1 VRADNIRRL
10 GEAGW
15 EALQAY
21 GVTSIVDLRV
31 HSELA
36 EDPPRDLPIDVVH
49 VPVVAELDSPHW
61 VEIDAIGAAAA
72 DYPSATRAV
81 YLELLARF
89 HEDFARAVV
98 AVGRAPEGAVVVHC
112 QGGKDRTGL
121 VVALLLRLA
130 GVSREVIAVDYA
142 LSEGNLRRES
152 LQWVAEAEAEAE
164 RARRSRI
171 VVAPAASMAGVLEEV
186 ESRHGDVAGYLRA
199 GGAADEDLERIRA
212 RIVD

>member
-1 VRADNIRRL
+1 VTLRDGRLTWDGCVNVRDLGGHPTEDGRETRYRAIVRADNIRRL

-89 HEDFARAVV
+89 HED
-98 AVGRAPEGAVVVHC
+98 
-112 QGGKDRTGL
+112 
-121 VVALLLRLA
+121 
-130 GVSREVIAVDYA
+130 SRE
-142 LSEGNLRRES
+142 
-152 LQWVAEAEAEAE
+152 
-164 RARRSRI
+164 
-171 VVAPAASMAGVLEEV
+171 P
-186 ESRHGDVAGYLRA
+186 
-199 GGAADEDLERIRA
+199 
-212 RIVD
+212 